1 MEVQDPLITDFTI
14 CVKYGYIYTSKQQKD
29 ISYSYK
35 MYLTFTT
42 ENNSTDIFN

>member
-29 ISYSYK
+29 ISYK

-42 ENNSTDIFN
+42 ANNSTDIFN